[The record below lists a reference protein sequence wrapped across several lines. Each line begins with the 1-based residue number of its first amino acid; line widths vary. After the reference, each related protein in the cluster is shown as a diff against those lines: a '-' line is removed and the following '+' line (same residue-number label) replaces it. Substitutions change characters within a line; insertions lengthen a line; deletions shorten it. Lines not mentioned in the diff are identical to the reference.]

1 MNGLIQWPVQTV
13 YLDILK
19 RNSVMVHKCPCE
31 HKRTNTGCLCAYACK
46 LSQSTRSLNHRYW
59 QQKHKGQKLPV
70 IEKNICVKEKRKRWW
85 KDSLFFLMRLF
96 LRDWGG
102 DRELTF
108 GVTHSP
114 SPDVQID
121 FSDLFMSVSGENM
134 LYLLTK
140 YPAALDKKAK
150 TVQWQ
155 CKQLF
160 HLTFKKYPCE
170 KINTETLFEEAILQ
184 VSL

>member
-1 MNGLIQWPVQTV
+1 MNGLIQWPVQTA

-19 RNSVMVHKCPCE
+19 KNSVMVHKCPCE
-31 HKRTNTGCLCAYACK
+31 HKLLNTGCLCAYACK
-46 LSQSTRSLNHRYW
+46 LSQSTRSLITDIDNRSTKDKNCQCSIKMSVW
-59 QQKHKGQKLPV
+59 KKKKKRSD
-70 IEKNICVKEKRKRWW
+70 EKIVF
-85 KDSLFFLMRLF
+85 FFLKRLF

-108 GVTHSP
+108 DVTHSP

-160 HLTFKKYPCE
+160 LPSYFRNHFL
-170 KINTETLFEEAILQ
+170 KI
-184 VSL
+184 SLWENKH